1 MSKQINL
8 EFKIEQ
14 EALLLEFLYQNIKD
28 KSKNNIKSLL
38 SKKNTYVNGKNITK
52 FDYQLKKGD
61 LVEIKLFRIDN
72 EKTKI
77 DILYEDDGI
86 IVVNKPSGL
95 LSISTLKEKE
105 KTMYHLVSDY
115 IKKNNPKNR
124 IFIVHR
130 LDKDTSGI
138 IMFCKSEKLKNIFQ
152 DNWDS
157 LVKTREYIAIVE
169 GTNLKESGT
178 IKTFLKENS
187 RMLVYATNKEE
198 GKEAIT
204 HYKKIKQNQ
213 KYTMLEVKLDTGRKN
228 QIRVHMNTIGTS
240 VIGDPKYG
248 STTNPIKRLG
258 LHANVLEFIHP
269 ITKKVMRFETQ
280 VPEEFNKVFKK

>member
-169 GTNLKESGT
+169 GNDIKESGT

-204 HYKKIKQNQ
+204 HYKKIKQNE

-280 VPEEFNKVFKK
+280 VPEEFNRVFKK

>member
-169 GTNLKESGT
+169 GNDIKESGT

-187 RMLVYATNKEE
+187 RMLVYATNKED

-204 HYKKIKQNQ
+204 HYKIIKQNQ